1 MIRGNSFIGLNA
13 PENWKYKPTKQII
26 SAIICGIKNGK
37 NEIIKANNKKLSCFL
52 KKSPMLFL
60 MLSSSEIKGLI
71 MKKSSHETF
80 SWLHRNDYFFFV
92 AARIIPSTKVTT
104 CQPTNNQYVVAPASS
119 EPDSTATAA
128 AVTTSDGL
136 KKAVFTRFKPIV
148 IPDNVASALKDI
160 KASKLVN
167 KLIYTPKIGMIND
180 IPVRTNAVI
189 ANAFIISSFL

>member
-1 MIRGNSFIGLNA
+1 MI
-13 PENWKYKPTKQII
+13 
-26 SAIICGIKNGK
+26 
-37 NEIIKANNKKLSCFL
+37 
-52 KKSPMLFL
+52 LFL
-60 MLSSSEIKGLI
+60 ITIIFTLAGCSDISDDPVADKQRQLYALN
-71 MKKSSHETF
+71 KSIDHYPHTS
-80 SWLHRNDYFFFV
+80 
-92 AARIIPSTKVTT
+92 IPAK
-104 CQPTNNQYVVAPASS
+104 
-119 EPDSTATAA
+119 
-128 AVTTSDGL
+128 